1 MTHLIQILVLGLAL
15 GGVYALMASGLT
27 LIFGVMGIV
36 NLAHAAFMTVAAYLS
51 FLAFS
56 RYGLDPIV
64 SIVVVMPVMFLLGL
78 AIYQLLF
85 ARSFGDPRA
94 RAMSVLLTF
103 ALALVVEG
111 VLGFLFTNI
120 YRSTTPGYTASA
132 LLFGPYYLP
141 EAQCYATVMSMAILG
156 LLWAFLQYTRTGY
169 AVRATMQNRTAAQV
183 VGVNVG
189 RISHAGVR
197 DRDGARGRVGIDDVV
212 PVPVLSGQALGVG
225 RGSAV
230 ARGPGRHGQ
239 PARRADRRAVP
250 RGRVGLRQLV
260 LWPDLVAGDLLPR
273 SVPDPADPAAG
284 PPGQAAGDVNGATG

>member
-51 FLAFS
+51 FWTFS
-56 RYGLDPIV
+56 RYGLDPIA
-64 SIVVVMPVMFLLGL
+64 SIVVVMPAMFFLGL

-85 ARSFGDPRA
+85 ARSFGHPRA

-120 YRSTTPGYTASA
+120 YRSTTPDYTASA

-141 EAQCYATVMSMAILG
+141 EGQFYATVMSMAILG
-156 LLWAFLQYTRTGY
+156 LLWAFLQFTRTGY

-189 RISHAGVR
+189 RISMLVFGIGMALAGASGSMMSFLFPFYPGKHWEWVAILLSLVVLGGMGSLL
-197 DRDGARGRVGIDDVV
+197 GALIGALALAVV
-212 PVPVLSGQALGVG
+212 SAYVSSFYGPTWSPVTFYLALFLILLI
-225 RGSAV
+225 R
-230 ARGPGRHGQ
+230 PQ
-239 PARRADRRAVP
+239 
-250 RGRVGLRQLV
+250 GLLGKR
-260 LWPDLVAGDLLPR
+260 PEM
-273 SVPDPADPAAG
+273 
-284 PPGQAAGDVNGATG
+284 

>member
-1 MTHLIQILVLGLAL
+1 MTHSIQILVLGLAL

-51 FLAFS
+51 FWTFS
-56 RYGLDPIV
+56 RYGVDPIV
-64 SIVVVMPVMFLLGL
+64 SIVVVMPAMFVLGL
-78 AIYQLLF
+78 GIYQLLF

-120 YRSTTPGYTASA
+120 YRSTTPDYTASA

-141 EAQCYATVMSMAILG
+141 EAQFYATVMSMVILG
-156 LLWAFLQYTRTGY
+156 LLWAFLQFTRTGY
-169 AVRATMQNRTAAQV
+169 AVRATMQNRTAARV

-189 RISHAGVR
+189 RISMLVFGIGMALAGASGSMMSFLFPFYPGKHWEWVAVLLSLVVLGGMGSLL
-197 DRDGARGRVGIDDVV
+197 GALIGALCLAVV
-212 PVPVLSGQALGVG
+212 SAYVSSFYGPTWSPVTFYLALFLILLIRPQGLLG
-225 RGSAV
+225 K
-230 ARGPGRHGQ
+230 
-239 PARRADRRAVP
+239 RAEM
-250 RGRVGLRQLV
+250 
-260 LWPDLVAGDLLPR
+260 
-273 SVPDPADPAAG
+273 
-284 PPGQAAGDVNGATG
+284 

>member
-1 MTHLIQILVLGLAL
+1 MTYWIQILVLGLAL

-51 FLAFS
+51 FWAFS
-56 RYGLDPIV
+56 RYGLDPIA
-64 SIVVVMPVMFLLGL
+64 SIVLVMPVMFCLGVV
-78 AIYQLLF
+78 IYQLLF
-85 ARSFGDPRA
+85 ARSFGDPHA

-120 YRSTTPGYTASA
+120 YRSTTPDYTASA

-141 EAQCYATVMSMAILG
+141 EAQCYAAVMSMAILG

-169 AVRATMQNRTAAQV
+169 AIRATMQNRTAAQV

-189 RISHAGVR
+189 RISMLVFGIGMALAGASGSMMSFLFPFYPGKHWEWVAVLLSLVVLGGMGSLL
-197 DRDGARGRVGIDDVV
+197 GALIGALCLAVV
-212 PVPVLSGQALGVG
+212 SAYVSSFYGPTWSPVTFYLALFLILLIRPQGLLG
-225 RGSAV
+225 K
-230 ARGPGRHGQ
+230 
-239 PARRADRRAVP
+239 RAEM
-250 RGRVGLRQLV
+250 
-260 LWPDLVAGDLLPR
+260 
-273 SVPDPADPAAG
+273 
-284 PPGQAAGDVNGATG
+284 

>member
-1 MTHLIQILVLGLAL
+1 MTYSIQILVLGLAL

-51 FLAFS
+51 FWAFS
-56 RYGLDPIV
+56 RYGLDPIA
-64 SIVVVMPVMFLLGL
+64 SIVVVMPVMFCLGL

-111 VLGFLFTNI
+111 LLGFLFTNI
-120 YRSTTPGYTASA
+120 YRSTTPDYTASA

-141 EAQCYATVMSMAILG
+141 EAQCYAAVMSMAILG
-156 LLWAFLQYTRTGY
+156 LLWAFLQYSRTGY
-169 AVRATMQNRTAAQV
+169 AIRATMQNRTAAQV

-189 RISHAGVR
+189 RISMLVFGIGMALAGASGSMMSFLFPFYPGKHWEWVAVLLSLVVLGGMGSLL
-197 DRDGARGRVGIDDVV
+197 GALIGALSLAVV
-212 PVPVLSGQALGVG
+212 SAYVSSFYGPTWSPVTFYLALFLILLI
-225 RGSAV
+225 R
-230 ARGPGRHGQ
+230 PQ
-239 PARRADRRAVP
+239 
-250 RGRVGLRQLV
+250 GLLGKR
-260 LWPDLVAGDLLPR
+260 PEM
-273 SVPDPADPAAG
+273 
-284 PPGQAAGDVNGATG
+284 